1 MGRWTGRHW
10 LARGAGAA
18 VATGGGVLGARP
30 AGIGITDLRG
40 FGVRTFALIDTVGLA
55 HVCLGTDMHVNYK
68 PVFDT
73 HANLPHCVAGLQQR
87 GLRED
92 EVAKLTGGNFL
103 RVLSAAQ
110 RG

>member
-1 MGRWTGRHW
+1 MGDDMGRWTQRQW

-40 FGVRTFALIDTVGLA
+40 FVERAF
-55 HVCLGTDMHVNYK
+55 
-68 PVFDT
+68 
-73 HANLPHCVAGLQQR
+73 
-87 GLRED
+87 E
-92 EVAKLTGGNFL
+92 LTGGNFL